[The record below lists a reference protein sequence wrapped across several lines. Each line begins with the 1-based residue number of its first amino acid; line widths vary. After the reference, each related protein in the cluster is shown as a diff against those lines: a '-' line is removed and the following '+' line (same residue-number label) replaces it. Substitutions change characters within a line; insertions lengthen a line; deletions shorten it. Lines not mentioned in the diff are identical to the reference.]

1 MQSRILSYFVI
12 YLYFITQYIKITYTI
27 RNITIRVIKN
37 TLKVKKERN
46 IMLKKIEEDIDNKE
60 WKEKGYTTVDIRR
73 DKLARLSRAE
83 QARQFARIFE
93 QYS

>member
-1 MQSRILSYFVI
+1 MPNHGYCKKCWWYKGGICYIQGVRTQDDFYCPDYASRNKL
-12 YLYFITQYIKITYTI
+12 
-27 RNITIRVIKN
+27 N
-37 TLKVKKERN
+37 KKG
-46 IMLKKIEEDIDNKE
+46 MLDNLLKE

-73 DKLARLSRAE
+73 DKLARFSRAE